1 MKKRQD
7 KELFSMSF
15 LDIMAC
21 GFGALVLILLISK
34 FQELE
39 IIIFENDASKLI
51 KVKNEKILKIKKSES
66 IDKIINNKID
76 NLLILNNEL
85 DDLNAELAKRI
96 TISSELDDLVNSTR
110 SKISEKINSISAP
123 EMQKEA
129 SGIRIDSKYLV
140 FIIDNSASMIDS
152 GPWSEVL
159 NEIDGI
165 INTFPNL
172 DGYIVFNDAGYT
184 FHGSNPWLAPSKAN
198 RKTSLDLLKINPYKY
213 ISTSNPIPALKIAIN
228 NYGKK
233 YNDVGV
239 FIIGDDVQ
247 ENKRMNTV
255 LNDIKTLNTKPDGS
269 NYVRI
274 NAISFLTSKDES
286 AYTQQN
292 KNYLILMR
300 ELTEQSGGALV
311 VVN

>member
-233 YNDVGV
+233 
-239 FIIGDDVQ
+239 I
-247 ENKRMNTV
+247 
-255 LNDIKTLNTKPDGS
+255 
-269 NYVRI
+269 
-274 NAISFLTSKDES
+274 
-286 AYTQQN
+286 
-292 KNYLILMR
+292 
-300 ELTEQSGGALV
+300 
-311 VVN
+311 

>member
-1 MKKRQD
+1 MKKRKD

-34 FQELE
+34 FQDLE
-39 IIIFENDASKLI
+39 IIIFENDAYKLI
-51 KVKNEKILKIKKSES
+51 ELNNEKKAKIKKSES
-66 IDKIINNKID
+66 VDKIINDKID
-76 NLLILNNEL
+76 NLLTLNNEL
-85 DDLNAELAKRI
+85 DDMNGKLAKRI
-96 TISSELDDLVNSTR
+96 IISSELGDLVNSTQ
-110 SKISEKINSISAP
+110 SKISEKINSISSTD
-123 EMQKEA
+123 MQKEA

-152 GPWSEVL
+152 GPWSEIL
-159 NEIDGI
+159 KEIDGI

-172 DGYIVFNDAGYT
+172 DGYIVLNDVGYT
-184 FHGSNPWLAPSKAN
+184 FHGGNPWLAPTKAN
-198 RKTSLDLLKINPYKY
+198 RRTSLDLLKVNPYKY
-213 ISTSNPIPALKIAIN
+213 ISASNPIPALKTAIN
-228 NYGKK
+228 KYGKK

-255 LNDIKTLNTKPDGS
+255 LNDIKLLNTKADGS

-274 NAISFLTSKDES
+274 NAISFLTSKDEL